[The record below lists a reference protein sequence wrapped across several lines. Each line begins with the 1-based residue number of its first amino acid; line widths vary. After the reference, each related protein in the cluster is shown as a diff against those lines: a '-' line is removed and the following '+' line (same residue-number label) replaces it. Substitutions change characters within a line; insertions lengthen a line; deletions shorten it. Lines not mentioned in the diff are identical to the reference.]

1 MLSEREWLLKRVP
14 FSIGHEFKL
23 TQSEGIVGRRG
34 WVLFNFVRRS
44 LCIRVT
50 MALGRTFQLV
60 GRGRVKG
67 GKSVRG
73 LEVRIEWMTER
84 GPSGRGITSFIGGGS
99 RGHVLRP
106 VLISYER
113 GRGTRVTRWGLR
125 SVSDPLFVLWFWI
138 IFIICGVYWPLT
150 GQLLGDLNAQRKP
163 FYCSWIIALKAI
175 CKQKQWSHVFVFCML
190 IIQLWKAWPLKIAC
204 KWCAEWKQCRDCLR
218 P

>member
-50 MALGRTFQLV
+50 MALGRTIQLV

-84 GPSGRGITSFIGGGS
+84 GPSGRGITSFIGVYRQGA
-99 RGHVLRP
+99 RAAA
-106 VLISYER
+106 
-113 GRGTRVTRWGLR
+113 RVN
-125 SVSDPLFVLWFWI
+125 F
-138 IFIICGVYWPLT
+138 
-150 GQLLGDLNAQRKP
+150 
-163 FYCSWIIALKAI
+163 
-175 CKQKQWSHVFVFCML
+175 
-190 IIQLWKAWPLKIAC
+190 LWKGPWHSSDQMRYPIRIWPTFRSMILNYFYYLWSLLTSEGSCWGILMPKGNHFIA
-204 KWCAEWKQCRDCLR
+204 AELLL
-218 P
+218 